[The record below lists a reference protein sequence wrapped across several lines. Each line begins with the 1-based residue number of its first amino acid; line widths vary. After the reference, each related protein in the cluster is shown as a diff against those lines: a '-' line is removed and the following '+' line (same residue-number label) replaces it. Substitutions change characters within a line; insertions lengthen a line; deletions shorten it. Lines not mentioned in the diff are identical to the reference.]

1 MMLFL
6 SLKNT
11 ILLTGDFKS
20 SEYLNLFI
28 IDEAFQK

>member
-11 ILLTGDFKS
+11 ILLTGDFKR
-20 SEYLNLFI
+20 SEYLNLFFI
-28 IDEAFQK
+28 GEAFQR